1 MRLGRSVMGP
11 TLDRI
16 YQLSGVIALTPS
28 TSYDI
33 LHTSFGSDWRGAF
46 LIHSRHAGAEFEG
59 TWSKLRITRRLSLS
73 GGPLPSCIGGPAS
86 PPEAMLQVGIP
97 GATYRQMPPNKMERI
112 SLFVDRD
119 LVDSFF
125 GASVSDAL
133 IARVARGLHGNRI
146 IEQLMAVLLTDIS
159 SSHPTSPIV
168 GETIV
173 NAILHELK
181 NRHPAMGTEKG
192 ARLSTLECKQI
203 RDYVTEDLRRTIHLD
218 DLAALLGINVRR
230 LCRAFRNTVGM
241 SPHQYIM
248 SVRVEHARDLLRQS
262 RLDVEEIA
270 ELSGFAD
277 RTHMNKC
284 FRKIV
289 GQTPSEARRT
299 ARSVSLL

>member
-1 MRLGRSVMGP
+1 MR
-11 TLDRI
+11 
-16 YQLSGVIALTPS
+16 
-28 TSYDI
+28 
-33 LHTSFGSDWRGAF
+33 AF
-46 LIHSRHAGAEFEG
+46 
-59 TWSKLRITRRLSLS
+59 
-73 GGPLPSCIGGPAS
+73 
-86 PPEAMLQVGIP
+86 PEAYTG
-97 GATYRQMPPNKMERI
+97 T
-112 SLFVDRD
+112 
-119 LVDSFF
+119 
-125 GASVSDAL
+125 
-133 IARVARGLHGNRI
+133 GLSS
-146 IEQLMAVLLTDIS
+146 ELMAVLLTDIS

-173 NAILHELK
+173 NAILRRTEEPPI
-181 NRHPAMGTEKG
+181 PAMGTEKELP
-192 ARLSTLECKQI
+192 ACQLSNASRS

-262 RLDVEEIA
+262 RLDLEEIA